1 MGAKFDVKIKLNQIM
16 MDKIEEK
23 NNYKKIKNK
32 TNNNK
37 KTKLDIKNKWDNTFI
52 LWQEEERE
60 KKDEKKINPSE
71 PNHYTS
77 THMCYTTR
85 KRTLTWL

>member
-37 KTKLDIKNKWDNTFI
+37 KTKLDIKNK
-52 LWQEEERE
+52 
-60 KKDEKKINPSE
+60 
-71 PNHYTS
+71 
-77 THMCYTTR
+77 
-85 KRTLTWL
+85 

>member
-1 MGAKFDVKIKLNQIM
+1 

-37 KTKLDIKNKWDNTFI
+37 KTKLDIKNK
-52 LWQEEERE
+52 
-60 KKDEKKINPSE
+60 
-71 PNHYTS
+71 
-77 THMCYTTR
+77 
-85 KRTLTWL
+85 

>member
-1 MGAKFDVKIKLNQIM
+1 MEAKFDVKIKLNQIM

-37 KTKLDIKNKWDNTFI
+37 KTKLDIKNK
-52 LWQEEERE
+52 
-60 KKDEKKINPSE
+60 
-71 PNHYTS
+71 
-77 THMCYTTR
+77 
-85 KRTLTWL
+85 